1 MNKSSLRRA
10 SKRLTYS
17 NIIATL
23 ALFIALGGVS
33 YAAVKLP
40 KNSVTNKTIK
50 KNAVT
55 SAKIKN
61 KTITSSDV
69 KSNTLTGSQIN
80 ESTLAVPSTAFATS
94 AGTAASA
101 GTAGTAGT
109 AADTINVTKSIR
121 SSASGADENAARA
134 AATAVPLASHGTVSI
149 YAKCFRSEDDDAIH
163 FEVLASTT
171 ADGALLYSYSG
182 ADSLN
187 YGTDLLNTDTL
198 EDNRHVSDDETDGAD
213 MFDDNYAVNTSLVG
227 PDGKSM
233 YFSTQSY
240 GRNGDPSPVPG
251 VLPNDDSC
259 YFQVSGAKQG

>member
-1 MNKSSLRRA
+1 LNKPSLRRA
-10 SKRLTYS
+10 RSRLTYS

-55 SAKIKN
+55 SPKIKN
-61 KTITSSDV
+61 KTITGADV

-101 GTAGTAGT
+101 GTAGTA
-109 AADTINVTKSIR
+109 ADTINVTKSIR
-121 SSASGADENAARA
+121 SSASGASENAARA
-134 AATAVPLASHGTVSI
+134 AATAVPLASHGNVAI
-149 YAKCFRSEDDDAIH
+149 YAKCFIDESSGATH
-163 FEVLASTT
+163 FEILASST

-182 ADSLN
+182 ADTLN
-187 YGTDLLNTDTL
+187 YGTTLLNSATP
-198 EDNRHVSDDETDGAD
+198 EDDRHVSDDETDGAD

-233 YFSTQSY
+233 YFSSQSY
-240 GRNGDPSPVPG
+240 GRSGTPSPIPG
-251 VLPNDDSC
+251 VLPNSDSC